1 MAIEKEFKFNDEADF
16 VARFLDALLR
26 RLGFSVVIPYH
37 GKREFGRDLIFA
49 EIDRFRQVAYHAL
62 QGKYVDAIHQGDS
75 KGLIDDC
82 EEAFRHPFT
91 NPTTGE
97 QHYITTFVIANGGS
111 FTDNARENFFV
122 ATTHAERIGQV
133 RLLDGR
139 TLLSLDR
146 WASFGTVQQVGEIL
160 SGLLI
165 EVRYNRQMGMFISGE
180 LGKYIKDE
188 QHPIPS
194 WRLRKEACSH
204 YLHKPLVPNLI
215 QTENVMKYIQSI
227 EGFDYSVDR
236 LLSFG
241 PVRQMRVKI
250 AEATI
255 QNIVPVQTI
264 GAALEAA
271 IMNAMARLGPL
282 AAL

>member
-16 VARFLDALLR
+16 VARFLDPLLR
-26 RLGFSVVIPYH
+26 RLGFSVFPYH

-49 EIDRFRQVAYHAL
+49 EYDRFRQVAYHGL
-62 QGKYVDAIHQGDS
+62 QAKYVDAIHQGDS

-111 FTDNARENFFV
+111 FTNNARENFFV
-122 ATTHAERIGQV
+122 ATTHKERIGQV

-146 WASFGTVQQVGEIL
+146 WASFGMVQQVGEVL

-165 EVRYNRQMGMFISGE
+165 EVRYNRQMGIFISGE
-180 LGKYIKDE
+180 LSNYIKNE

-194 WRLRKEACSH
+194 PRLRKEAFSH
-204 YLHKPLVPNLI
+204 YLHKPLIPNLI
-215 QTENVMKYIQSI
+215 PTENMLQYIQSI
-227 EGFDYSVDR
+227 ESVDFNMDR
-236 LLSFG
+236 LVSFG
-241 PVRQMRVKI
+241 PVRQVRVSI
-250 AEATI
+250 AAVTL
-255 QNIVPVQTI
+255 QSIVPVQTI
-264 GAALEAA
+264 GAALEVA
-271 IMNAMARLGPL
+271 IMKAMAQLGPL
-282 AAL
+282 VAL